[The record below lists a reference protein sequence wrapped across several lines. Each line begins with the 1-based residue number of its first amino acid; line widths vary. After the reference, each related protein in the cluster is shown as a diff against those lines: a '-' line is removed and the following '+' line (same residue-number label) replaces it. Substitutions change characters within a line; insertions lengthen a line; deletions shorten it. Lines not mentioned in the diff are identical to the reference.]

1 MRVRPVR
8 TIDRIGRTGLFDAV
22 DRLLHQLSSA
32 EVSNWVAG
40 RTPPRPGLEG
50 YRLGA
55 EYAAAGRVLDDEPV
69 GAEMDAGLYAAMAD
83 AGVEQPAQ
91 WALLDLHRCRLL
103 ADALDQVSP
112 DEHLG
117 VVRALFY
124 RGGIGEQR
132 SLVRSLILLP
142 EPAAF
147 LPVAIEACRGNVL
160 DVFIAMAC
168 ENRYPACFFPDL
180 NFNQMVMKA
189 MFNGVALSRIA
200 GLAQRRT
207 PELARMAAD
216 YAAERRAAGR
226 SIPHDIDTIIEG

>member
-1 MRVRPVR
+1 M
-8 TIDRIGRTGLFDAV
+8 GRTDLFDAV

-32 EVSNWVAG
+32 AVSSWVAG
-40 RTPPRPGLEG
+40 RAPPTPGLEG

-69 GAEMDAGLYAAMAD
+69 GAEMDADLYAAMAD

-91 WALLDLHRCRLL
+91 WTLLDLYRCRLL
-103 ADALDQVSP
+103 ADALNQVSP

-117 VVRALFY
+117 VVRSLLY
-124 RGGIGEQR
+124 KGGIGEQR
-132 SLVRSLILLP
+132 SLLRGLILLP

-147 LPVAIEACRGNVL
+147 LQVAIEACRSNVL

-168 ENRYPACFFPDL
+168 ENRYPAYFFPDL

-189 MFNGVALSRIA
+189 MFNGVVLSRIA
-200 GLAQRRT
+200 GLARRRT
-207 PELARMAAD
+207 PELVRMAAD
-216 YAAERRAAGR
+216 YAAERRAARR
-226 SIPHDIDTIIEG
+226 SIPSDIDTIIAG